1 VSAAGPPPPDPAG
14 AALRVLVVDDEAPA
28 RALAVEYLA
37 AEPGVEVA
45 GECANGFEAVRAVA
59 ELDPDVVLL
68 DVQMPKLDGFEVV
81 ELLAERPGGPSG
93 RPAVV
98 FATAYDEY
106 AIRAFEV
113 RAVDYLLKPYPAE
126 RLGESLARARERLA
140 AAGAGG
146 PGGSGAD
153 PAVAAGLA
161 AAARGGRPL
170 ERVLVRDGGRIHVV
184 AAERLDYVEARGDTV
199 RLVSGGAAHTKQQT
213 LGELEAALDPARFVR
228 IHRSFLLNV
237 ERLAR
242 IELYA
247 KDSRV
252 AILGDGTRLPV
263 SRAGYAR
270 LRELL

>member
-1 VSAAGPPPPDPAG
+1 MSEPDATAAPSP
-14 AALRVLVVDDEAPA
+14 LRVLVVDDEAPA

-37 AEPGVEVA
+37 AEPGVELA

-59 ELDPDVVLL
+59 DLDPDVVLL
-68 DVQMPKLDGFEVV
+68 DVQMPKLDGFEVL
-81 ELLAERPGGPSG
+81 ELLGARPAG

-98 FATAYDEY
+98 FATAYEEH

-126 RLGESLARARERLA
+126 RLHEALERARERLGRGAAEGDAGAADESA
-140 AAGAGG
+140 AAA
-146 PGGSGAD
+146 
-153 PAVAAGLA
+153 LA

-170 ERVLVRDGGRIHVV
+170 ERILVRDGARIHVLP
-184 AAERLDYVEARGDTV
+184 ADRLDYAEARGDYL
-199 RLVSGGAAHTKQQT
+199 RLKAGGEEHRKQQT
-213 LGELEAALDPARFVR
+213 LGELEAQLDPDRFVR
-228 IHRSFLLNV
+228 IHRAYLLNV

-242 IELYA
+242 LELYA
-247 KDSRV
+247 KDSRL
-252 AILGDGTRLPV
+252 AILTDGTRLPV